1 MKRMFSL
8 FVALFV
14 AMASS
19 TASATFHLFAIE
31 QIYSNAD
38 GSVQFVV
45 LFNNTGQNGEHLLGN
60 HELTSTGPGPT
71 QTFRFPS
78 NLPSSLT
85 ARKRVLIAT
94 QGFAALGIVT
104 PDYVIPNGFIQFPN
118 GALDFAG
125 VSFIPYTGLPNDGV
139 HAIDVLN
146 QPIQNLATN
155 FAGASASVGTTGPP
169 PPPPPAAGL
178 NFQGLFYNAPA
189 ESEAGWGIN
198 FAHQGDVI
206 FATWFTYDANGRAW
220 WLTMTAEKTGPNTY
234 AGKLYE
240 TRGPAFN
247 SMPFSPASVQAIEVG
262 DGTLTFAD
270 ANNGTFRYTVN
281 GITQTKTLVRQVF
294 GTVPACTWGALANLA
309 LAINFQDLWWAA
321 PAGFE
326 SGWGVNFTHQGDIIF
341 ATWFTYDF
349 DGKPLWLSA
358 TVIKS
363 AAGVYAGDVYL
374 TTGPAFSAM
383 PWNKA
388 NVTVTKVGE
397 LTLAFA
403 NGNSATFHYTLTLGN
418 PPQAVDQTKTV
429 ERQVFRVPGTV
440 CQ

>member
-1 MKRMFSL
+1 MKRCLTFL
-8 FVALFV
+8 
-14 AMASS
+14 MASMFALVVS
-19 TASATFHLFAIE
+19 IALANFHLFRIV

-45 LFNNTGQNGEHLLGN
+45 LTVSSNGENQWAGESLFGL
-60 HELTSTGPGPT
+60 GPGPSK
-71 QTFRFPS
+71 TFEFPG
-78 NLPSSLT
+78 NLPSTQT
-85 ARKRVLIAT
+85 AGKRVLVAT

-104 PDYVIPNGFIQFPN
+104 PDYVIPNGFLQIPS
-118 GALDFAG
+118 GTVDFAG
-125 VSFIPYTGLPNDGV
+125 VNQVTYTGLPNDGV
-139 HAIDVLN
+139 HAIDASGAV
-146 QPIQNLATN
+146 IQNVATN
-155 FAGASASVGTTGPP
+155 FVGVSASVVPTGPP
-169 PPPPPAAGL
+169 PPPSGGL

-220 WLTMTAEKTGPNTY
+220 WLTMTAEKIGPNTY

-247 SMPFSPASVQAIEVG
+247 AVPFDPAMVQVIEVG
-262 DGTLTFAD
+262 DGTLTFTD
-270 ANNGTFRYTVN
+270 TNNGTFRYTVN
-281 GITQTKTLVRQVF
+281 GVTQTKTLVRQVF

-309 LAINFQDLWWAA
+309 LATNFQDLWWAA

-358 TVIKS
+358 TVRKS
-363 AAGVYAGDVYL
+363 APGVYTGAVYR
-374 TTGPAFSAM
+374 TTGPAFYVM

-388 NVTVTKVGE
+388 NVTVTQVGN
-397 LTLAFA
+397 LTLTFA
-403 NGNSATFHYTLTLGN
+403 TGNSATFHYTLTLGN
-418 PPQAVDQTKTV
+418 PPLAVDQTKTV
-429 ERQVFRVPGTV
+429 ERQVFRVPGTA